1 MNDELQETARE
12 TELELREKLDLANAR
27 TLEAKRKLDASS
39 EAILDYETTIG
50 KFREL
55 VQQLQV
61 RLRVTSL
68 PSCSSYI

>member
-27 TLEAKRKLDASS
+27 TLDAKRKLDASN
-39 EAILDYETTIG
+39 EAIIDYETTIG

-61 RLRVTSL
+61 
-68 PSCSSYI
+68 